1 MSASLTIHF
10 KRSTST
16 QPRDVLLVV
25 KNYCTDA
32 LLPGATV
39 QITGPNGYSFS
50 GQASGTGEIALSQLV
65 PGEYTVK
72 TTLAGYVPSDEDA
85 LANDRFTV

>member
-1 MSASLTIHF
+1 MSALTIHF
-10 KRSTST
+10 KRSASS
-16 QPRDVLLVV
+16 QPRDVLLKV

-32 LLPGATV
+32 LLPGASVT
-39 QITGPNGYSFS
+39 ITGPNGYSFT
-50 GQASGTGEIALSQLV
+50 GQASPTGEIALSQLI

-72 TTLAGYVPSDEDA
+72 TTLAGYVPSDADA